1 MVRVYDSDDLKKYI
15 AQGEKVFEAG
25 NKKMEV
31 AFKVYDAL
39 GPSKA
44 STLTPSMYEGMVAGA
59 LSEVA
64 VIALAIVFCTT
75 IIAVCIILS
84 GRKGRTTFNTRNG
97 KWEVEID

>member
-64 VIALAIVFCTT
+64 VIACN
-75 IIAVCIILS
+75 CIGNSILYYNNS
-84 GRKGRTTFNTRNG
+84 GLYYS
-97 KWEVEID
+97 